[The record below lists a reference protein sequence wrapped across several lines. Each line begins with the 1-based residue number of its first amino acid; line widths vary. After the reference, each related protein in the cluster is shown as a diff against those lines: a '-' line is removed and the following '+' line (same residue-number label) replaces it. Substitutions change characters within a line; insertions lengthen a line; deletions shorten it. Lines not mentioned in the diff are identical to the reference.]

1 MTGSSK
7 TAVPRIALVGSG
19 QMGSIHARVI
29 SQSTRCELALLVEP
43 REEQGRAV
51 ADRFDCAWAADFDDL
66 SGIDA
71 VVIAAATQVHYD
83 IALRVLNLG
92 KPVLVEKPLAATY
105 DQSVDLVRRA
115 ESGGIPLMCGLLERF
130 NPAVRTAKE
139 FIGEVWQVNG
149 IRHSPFVSRIATG
162 VATDLLIHDVDLAI
176 GLVGRELS
184 SVTGQFGY
192 FHDSSRA
199 NAAEDS
205 ADAVLRFDSG
215 AVATISA
222 SRVSQRKIRQLSV
235 IEPERLIEIDLL
247 RRDITVYRHI
257 ADSLP
262 NDRDGY
268 QQQTIIEIPTI
279 RYSEEPLAA
288 QLDRYLDLLA
298 GAADMDEERRSI
310 LPAHRVVHEATLAAG
325 SAGVGLP

>member
-1 MTGSSK
+1 MNS
-7 TAVPRIALVGSG
+7 AVPRVALIGSG

-29 SQSTRCELALLVEP
+29 SQSARCELALLIEP

-51 ADRFDCAWAADFDDL
+51 AERFGCEWAADFDDL

-71 VVIAAATQVHYD
+71 VVIAAATQVHYA
-83 IALRVLNLG
+83 IASRVLALG
-92 KPVLVEKPLAATY
+92 KAVLVEKPLAATY
-105 DQSVDLVRRA
+105 EQSVDLVRTA
-115 ESGGIPLMCGLLERF
+115 EASGIPLMCGLLERF
-130 NPAVRTAKE
+130 NPAVRTARE
-139 FIGEVWQVNG
+139 FIGDVWQVTG

-176 GLVGRELS
+176 GFVGQELS

-192 FHDSSRA
+192 FHDSSRS
-199 NAAEDS
+199 NSAEDS

-215 AVATISA
+215 AVANISA
-222 SRVSQRKIRQLSV
+222 SRVSQRKIRQLSLL
-235 IEPERLIEIDLL
+235 EAERLIEIDLL

-257 ADSLP
+257 ADSVP

-298 GAADMDEERRSI
+298 GTADLDAERRSI
-310 LPAHRVVHEATLAAG
+310 LPAHRVVHEASQAAE
-325 SAGVGLP
+325 SVGVGLP